1 MEQQA
6 EISFSLTTLDSHLS
20 KFNDTLGQI
29 TKSVASIQESV
40 KDDPE
45 LNKKILQAAQTYQQN
60 SAQFT
65 ELVNILQSANL
76 QGLQSSVASISS
88 SLSLMEKNLGAWAK
102 SSNSLAWNLGPRM
115 SAIESTQASL
125 DAKVSTLQKDTFDMK
140 TMLTEL
146 YKAFKGSS
154 TPTASLDPPTPALT
168 SSGNS

>member
-1 MEQQA
+1 M
-6 EISFSLTTLDSHLS
+6 
-20 KFNDTLGQI
+20 
-29 TKSVASIQESV
+29 
-40 KDDPE
+40 
-45 LNKKILQAAQTYQQN
+45 
-60 SAQFT
+60 
-65 ELVNILQSANL
+65 
-76 QGLQSSVASISS
+76 ASISS